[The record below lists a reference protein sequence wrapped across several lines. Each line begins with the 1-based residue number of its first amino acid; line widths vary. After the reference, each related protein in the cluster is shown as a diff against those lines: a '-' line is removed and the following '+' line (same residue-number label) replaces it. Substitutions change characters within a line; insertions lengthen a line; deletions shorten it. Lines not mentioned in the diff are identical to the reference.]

1 MDESSQNTQS
11 SRQTVAVRAY
21 SPDAHPILV
30 LELDSGMLRVVYH
43 ETGYDLELSKSVG
56 EEWLRDNAIG
66 RHSFVEVSPPR
77 RMPAGDL
84 GDYVA
89 GELGV

>member
-1 MDESSQNTQS
+1 
-11 SRQTVAVRAY
+11 
-21 SPDAHPILV
+21 V

-77 RMPAGDL
+77 RMPADEL
-84 GDYVA
+84 GNYVA

>member
-1 MDESSQNTQS
+1 MEESSQNTQS
-11 SRQTVAVRAY
+11 SHQTVVVRAY
-21 SPDAHPILV
+21 SLDAHPILV

-77 RMPAGDL
+77 RMPADDL
-84 GDYVA
+84 GNYVA
-89 GELGV
+89 SELGI